1 MISNN
6 KAVVL
11 LGLVGSAIISLLIYI
26 WRDDILNAFK
36 GNSNCEEELA
46 KLRDVEERRRQARQ
60 KRRLAPGKIRNKQ
73 KPGADVTAADEDLWL
88 GSSVFSSSAF
98 GSSEELR
105 EKTSEQRYAVFET
118 AFPDCP
124 RN

>member
-1 MISNN
+1 MISDN

-46 KLRDVEERRRQARQ
+46 KLRDVEERRRQALQ

-88 GSSVFSSSAF
+88 GLGSSAL
-98 GSSEELR
+98 GSDEELI